1 MGPGGSALW
10 HRGSRARGCWSA
22 PRGLVC
28 TGAGL
33 SSRSRSP
40 TSARKAPSGLTRLD
54 HREGLAYS
62 MVLGSEKGE
71 MRTLFC
77 AVQTSRPH
85 VSRCTPQLTHN
96 THIRKDAAVTSENNL
111 TPELAAFTSGHEIRR
126 IVPSERS
133 PSSECW
139 RFPFPRLGERVTCS
153 GAQTSNFKTG
163 PKPRGRGGGGH
174 GRTRGLGGKRE
185 GEIRYQGDR
194 GQ

>member
-1 MGPGGSALW
+1 MRRLVHPWEGLTSLPHLLPGEGLDVGPGGSALW

-77 AVQTSRPH
+77 AVRTSRPH
-85 VSRCTPQLTHN
+85 VSRCTPQLTNN

-111 TPELAAFTSGHEIRR
+111 TPEL
-126 IVPSERS
+126 RS
-133 PSSECW
+133 
-139 RFPFPRLGERVTCS
+139 LRVT
-153 GAQTSNFKTG
+153 
-163 PKPRGRGGGGH
+163 R
-174 GRTRGLGGKRE
+174 LE
-185 GEIRYQGDR
+185 E
-194 GQ
+194 

>member
-1 MGPGGSALW
+1 MRRLVRPWEELTSRPHLLPSEDLDVGPGGSALW

-77 AVQTSRPH
+77 AVRTSRPH

-111 TPELAAFTSGHEIRR
+111 TPERCVHFGS
-126 IVPSERS
+126 
-133 PSSECW
+133 
-139 RFPFPRLGERVTCS
+139 
-153 GAQTSNFKTG
+153 Q
-163 PKPRGRGGGGH
+163 
-174 GRTRGLGGKRE
+174 
-185 GEIRYQGDR
+185 D
-194 GQ
+194 